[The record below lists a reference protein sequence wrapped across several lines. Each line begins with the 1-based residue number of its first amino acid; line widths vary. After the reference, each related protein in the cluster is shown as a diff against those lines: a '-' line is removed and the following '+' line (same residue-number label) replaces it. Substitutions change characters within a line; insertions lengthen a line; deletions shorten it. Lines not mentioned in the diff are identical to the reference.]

1 MCDQTIPSELLD
13 IVIESVQLK
22 EKCAKLRREVV
33 LLTAQLEL
41 AKEKLLEAREVNE
54 KISQILDMT
63 AEVL

>member
-22 EKCAKLRREVV
+22 ETCATLRREVV

>member
-22 EKCAKLRREVV
+22 ETCAKLKREVV